1 MKDTIRHYSLTNCE
15 RDVLLLSRGY
25 AANTIADEPNI
36 THNTTQGYIRNVY
49 SKCLIHSHQDAI
61 DLENT
66 ALVNKR

>member
-1 MKDTIRHYSLTNCE
+1 M
-15 RDVLLLSRGY
+15 LLLSGGY
-25 AANTIADEPNI
+25 TANTIAYEPNI